1 MTRVRLARRI
11 GLAVTVMSLALA
23 FALVGIWPGVGV
35 VAAAGAAAWIAI
47 ERRRSTLVSGWWLAG
62 TALLSVLAAELGR
75 SAWLPLVAQMAA
87 LAVWDLDRF
96 EQRVSGAEETVN
108 EDLSQRHLSR
118 LSLALV
124 LGGSLAGLSLVIRA
138 PLGFWPTLALAA
150 TLIVLLIG
158 MLRRA
163 ST

>member
-11 GLAVTVMSLALA
+11 GLAVTVMALALT
-23 FALVGIWPGVGV
+23 FALAGMWPGVGV
-35 VAAAGAAAWIAI
+35 VAVAGAAAWIAI
-47 ERRRSTLVSGWWLAG
+47 ERRRLTLASGLWLAG

-75 SAWLPLVAQMAA
+75 SAWLPLVAQLAA

-96 EQRVSGAEETVN
+96 ERRVAGAEEMVN

-118 LSLALV
+118 LGLALV
-124 LGGSLAGLSLVIRA
+124 LGGCLAGISLVVRA
-138 PLGFWPTLALAA
+138 PLGFWPTLAMAA
-150 TLIVLLIG
+150 ALIVLLIG

>member
-11 GLAVTVMSLALA
+11 GLAVTVMSLALT
-23 FALVGIWPGVGV
+23 FALAGIWPGVGV

-47 ERRRSTLVSGWWLAG
+47 ERRRLTWANGLWLAG
-62 TALLSVLAAELGR
+62 SAIVSVLAAELGR
-75 SAWLPLVAQMAA
+75 SAWLPLVAQLAA
-87 LAVWDLDRF
+87 LAAWDLDRF

-108 EDLSQRHLSR
+108 KDLSQRHLSR
-118 LSLALV
+118 LGLALV
-124 LGGSLAGLSLVIRA
+124 LGGSLAGISLVIRA
-138 PLGFWPTLALAA
+138 PLGFWPTLAMAA
-150 TLIVLLIG
+150 ALIVLLIG

>member
-11 GLAVTVMSLALA
+11 GLAVTVMSLALT
-23 FALVGIWPGVGV
+23 FALAGMWQGV
-35 VAAAGAAAWIAI
+35 VVVAVAGAAAWIAI
-47 ERRRSTLVSGWWLAG
+47 ERRRLTWANGLWLAG
-62 TALLSVLAAELGR
+62 SAIVSVLAAELGR
-75 SAWLPLVAQMAA
+75 SAWLPLVAQLAA

-96 EQRVSGAEETVN
+96 EQRVSGTEETVY

-118 LSLALV
+118 LAVALM

-138 PLGFWPTLALAA
+138 PLGFWPTLAMAA
-150 TLIVLLIG
+150 ALVALLIG
-158 MLRRA
+158 VVRRA